1 MTLARSITPQIF
13 SSTTT
18 GITHHA
24 MSIVGSSVLVPTE
37 NPVLLKRPELRQ
49 RDTWMMSLRV
59 STLFC
64 GEGKTGLDIQP

>member
-13 SSTTT
+13 SSTN
-18 GITHHA
+18 GNYA
-24 MSIVGSSVLVPTE
+24 SMSIVGSSVLVPTE

-49 RDTWMMSLRV
+49 GDTWMISLWV

-64 GEGKTGLDIQP
+64 GEGKTGLDMQP